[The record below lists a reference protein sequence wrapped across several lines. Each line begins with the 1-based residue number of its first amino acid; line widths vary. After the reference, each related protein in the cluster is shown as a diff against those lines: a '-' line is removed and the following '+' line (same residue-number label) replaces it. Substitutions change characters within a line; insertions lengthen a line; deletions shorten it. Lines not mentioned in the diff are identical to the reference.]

1 MRATVLVVDDRARP
15 RRALATEL
23 EDAGFAVIEASDGV
37 EAWDRFCQHAPDA
50 VITDMVMPHSDGL
63 DLLSRI
69 RLRSDV
75 PVILFTARGT
85 VQSAAT
91 AFKAGAD
98 DFVSSPDVEVDDL
111 VALVENAI
119 AGARPSQDFPHLEK
133 RLVGKSRAMSR
144 LRERISGL
152 APLRTPVLVSGEP
165 GTGRDTVA
173 RALHEFGATAG
184 GRLIRIDTGTF
195 SSDGGLPECAA
206 VYLDGIERFSTEAQ
220 SFWAERVTC
229 AEAEGFRGE
238 PRILAST
245 SDPLTF
251 RVCEED
257 TYQELRGALLRFAL
271 ELPPLRELREDLPYI
286 ADALTKRIGG
296 AVGRTIRLSSAA
308 RDFLATQRWPGN
320 IRQLEQLLER
330 AIAFSR
336 GRQIRRQLVKELL
349 MEAEDSLASI
359 REQHAALERDALLQA
374 IQQTGGNVT
383 HAAEIL
389 GKSRAS
395 VYRLMEKHGLALSRE
410 RRRSPE

>member
-1 MRATVLVVDDRARP
+1 VDDRARP

-23 EDAGFAVIEASDGV
+23 EDAGFAVVEASDGV
-37 EAWDRFCQHAPDA
+37 EAWESFCRHAPEV

-63 DLLSRI
+63 DLLNRI
-69 RLRSDV
+69 RSRSDV

-98 DFVSSPDVEVDDL
+98 DFVSSPDVEVEDL

-119 AGARPSQDFPHLEK
+119 VGARPSEGFPDLDK

-165 GTGRDTVA
+165 GTGRDTVV
-173 RALHEFGATAG
+173 RALHESGATAEG
-184 GRLIRIDTGTF
+184 ELIRVDAR
-195 SSDGGLPECAA
+195 SAPSDAGMSKCAA
-206 VYLDGIERFSTEAQ
+206 VYLDGIERFSAEAQ
-220 SFWAERVTC
+220 SFWAERVAG
-229 AEAEGFRGE
+229 AETEGFRGG

-245 SDPLTF
+245 SDRLGSHAH
-251 RVCEED
+251 EEHA
-257 TYQELRGALLRFAL
+257 YQELRSALLRFAL
-271 ELPPLRELREDLPYI
+271 ELPPLRAVREDLPDI
-286 ADALTKRIGG
+286 ADALTKRIGS
-296 AVGRTIRLSSAA
+296 AVGRKIRLSGAA
-308 RDFLATQRWPGN
+308 RDFLTTQRWPGN
-320 IRQLEQLLER
+320 VRQLEQLLER

-349 MEAEDSLASI
+349 AEGEDSLARI
-359 REQHAALERDALLQA
+359 REQHAALERDALLRA

-383 HAAEIL
+383 HAAEVL

-395 VYRLMEKHGLALSRE
+395 VYRLMEKHGVSRD
-410 RRRSPE
+410 RRGSSS

>member
-1 MRATVLVVDDRARP
+1 MRGTVLVVDDRARP

-23 EDAGFAVIEASDGV
+23 EDAGFEVVQAADGV
-37 EAWDRFCQHAPDA
+37 EAWELFCQHAPDV

-63 DLLSRI
+63 DLLGQI
-69 RLRSDV
+69 RSRSDV

-85 VQSAAT
+85 VQTAAT

-98 DFVSSPDVEVDDL
+98 DFVSSADVDVEDL

-119 AGARPSQDFPHLEK
+119 AGARPSPDFPGLET
-133 RLVGKSRAMSR
+133 RLVGSSRAMSR

-173 RALHEFGATAG
+173 RALHELGATAG
-184 GRLIRIDTGTF
+184 GELIQIDAGSF
-195 SSDGGLPECAA
+195 SPDAGVPECTA
-206 VYLDGIERFSTEAQ
+206 VYLDGIEQLPPEAQ
-220 SFWAERVTC
+220 SFWAERLAC
-229 AEAEGFRGE
+229 AEADGFRSG

-245 SDPLTF
+245 SDPVTV
-251 RVCEED
+251 RVHEED
-257 TYQELRGALLRFAL
+257 AYQELRGVLLRFAL
-271 ELPPLRELREDLPYI
+271 ELPPLRALREDVPDI
-286 ADALTKRIGG
+286 ADALTKRLGA
-296 AVGRTIRLSSAA
+296 AVGRQIRLSAAA

-320 IRQLEQLLER
+320 VQQLELLLER

-349 MEAEDSLASI
+349 VEIEDNLASI
-359 REQHAALERDALLQA
+359 REQRTALERDALLRA

-395 VYRLMEKHGLALSRE
+395 VYRLMEKHGLPLSRG
-410 RRRSPE
+410 RRGPSE